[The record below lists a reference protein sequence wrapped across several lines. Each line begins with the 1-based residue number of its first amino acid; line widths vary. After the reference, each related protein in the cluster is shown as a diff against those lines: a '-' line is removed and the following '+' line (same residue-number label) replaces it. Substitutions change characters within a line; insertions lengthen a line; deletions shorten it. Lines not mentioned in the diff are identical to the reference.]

1 MASQLTTEEMT
12 ALVEDCGDELFRLAL
27 VYLGSR
33 EMAEDAVQES
43 FLKIF
48 RHYRPGPEANP
59 RAFARKVLVNT
70 CRDLLK
76 SSWRRRVDL
85 VAEYPEQWMDRQP
98 PGQEPGMLLQE
109 VMKLKP
115 IYRQV
120 ILLHYYEGLQV
131 GQIAR
136 LLHCPQPTVSIRLR
150 RARQK
155 LEQGLEGTPYE
166 DL

>member
-1 MASQLTTEEMT
+1 MPAALGADEMT
-12 ALVEDCGDELFRLAL
+12 ELVEEYGDEMLRLAI

-48 RHYRPGPEANP
+48 RHYRPGPNP
-59 RAFARKVLVNT
+59 RAFVMKVLVNT
-70 CRDLLK
+70 CKDLLK

-85 VAEYPEQWMDRQP
+85 VADYPELWEEQGQR
-98 PGQEPGMLLQE
+98 QEPGLLLREIQG
-109 VMKLKP
+109 LKP
-115 IYRQV
+115 TYREV
-120 ILLHYYEGLQV
+120 ILLHYYEGFSV

-136 LLHCPQPTVSIRLR
+136 LLNCPQPTVSIRLR

-155 LEQGLEGTPYE
+155 LEQRLEGAAYE